1 MKELV
6 LFITCRLHIGTHFYH
21 FQRLLRIEL
30 IWFSLINT
38 IIKFSEIS
46 FKLLFMK
53 IWFDILFSNW
63 WMFIYCKMD
72 SGDCVMK
79 RVTEWEEP
87 TLVFCSCN
95 SRYDGEDGDSGE
107 DSGDHLTR
115 TVRGPGV
122 RSEAGSGPRPPVL
135 LPLSSLSPPYRHTH
149 RPPRATSWHFDINV
163 GCVTAWLWGDIVTI
177 PVLPYDNI
185 ILVTNIP
192 RNFPVAPQKEVTL
205 VLSSLK

>member
-46 FKLLFMK
+46 SKLLFMK

-79 RVTEWEEP
+79 RVTEWEER

-122 RSEAGSGPRPPVL
+122 RREAGSGPRPPVL
-135 LPLSSLSPPYRHTH
+135 LPLSH
-149 RPPRATSWHFDINV
+149 
-163 GCVTAWLWGDIVTI
+163 IVTLTAH
-177 PVLPYDNI
+177 PEQQVD
-185 ILVTNIP
+185 ILTFMLVVWQP
-192 RNFPVAPQKEVTL
+192 DCGETL
-205 VLSSLK
+205 WPSQCYRMTTSY